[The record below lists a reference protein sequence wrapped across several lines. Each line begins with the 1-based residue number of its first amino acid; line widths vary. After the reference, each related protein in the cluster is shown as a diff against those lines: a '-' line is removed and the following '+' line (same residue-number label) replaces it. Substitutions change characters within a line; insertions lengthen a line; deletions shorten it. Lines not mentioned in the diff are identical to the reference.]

1 MRDIGLEWR
10 RHLRLTI
17 LRVLVNA
24 PAYSVNDSV
33 LTDAVRELGF
43 GATRDQVRTEIQ
55 WLAEQGLATS
65 EALGKLMVAVA
76 TQRGLDVAAGHATHE
91 GVKRPSPEQ

>member
-1 MRDIGLEWR
+1 MKDIGLEWR

-17 LRVLVNA
+17 LKILVQA

-33 LTDAVRELGF
+33 LTDGVRLRGF

-55 WLAEQGLATS
+55 WLAEQALATN
-65 EALGKLMVAVA
+65 EILGKLMIPTA

-91 GVKRPSPEQ
+91 DVKRPSPEQ